1 MSEKKT
7 IRMFESIPKFETYS
21 HYNSTLEKFFKNNS
35 LKNLITTLKRQ
46 KPINE
51 ISLIDEIAKKDTNE
65 PIDVYAEEDA
75 NLKKINNYDEY
86 DIFDKMYDHHMH
98 LGSKNIDKKQKD
110 MWKTS
115 STDLKTKIVK
125 PELDPF
131 KYNPNYTSIYKNVPS
146 VKIIDP
152 KKNFAKFNIKNKG
165 RNKKSSYEK
174 DKKPFVTDTNIYK
187 NKKNNFLSP
196 KLGKTQSS
204 IKKIESKTL
213 DASNNSN
220 NSSNKKDIKLPQL
233 TKLSKNRIIDS
244 INIENDNHAIR
255 FSKYIPRKFIIP
267 YHNENVSYL
276 NPFNYIK
283 PKNKTKSI
291 DFDKMLQRNEKNFI
305 HVYSLKNPSF
315 GQYNPRYNLVER
327 NHEARMFNPEDKD
340 FKNDKKYLMKKL
352 WSSYKVI
359 TQYQLVDN
367 NKIIKNSEKIFN

>member
-1 MSEKKT
+1 MTEKKT

-21 HYNSTLEKFFKNNS
+21 HYNSTLEKIFKNNS
-35 LKNLITTLKRQ
+35 LKNLIITLKRQ

-51 ISLIDEIAKKDTNE
+51 ITLIDEIAKKDTNE

-75 NLKKINNYDEY
+75 NLKKLNNYDEY
-86 DIFDKMYDHHMH
+86 DIFDQMYDHRMH
-98 LGSKNIDKKQKD
+98 IGSKHADKKQKEL
-110 MWKTS
+110 WKTS
-115 STDLKTKIVK
+115 STDLKAKIVK
-125 PELDPF
+125 PVLDPF

-152 KKNFAKFNIKNKG
+152 KKSFAKLNIKNKG
-165 RNKKSSYEK
+165 RNKKASYEK
-174 DKKPFVTDTNIYK
+174 DKKPFVTDSNIYK
-187 NKKNNFLSP
+187 NKNNNFLSP
-196 KLGKTQSS
+196 KLGKTLSS
-204 IKKIESKTL
+204 IKKKESKTL
-213 DASNNSN
+213 DDSNNSK
-220 NSSNKKDIKLPQL
+220 NSSNKKDTKLPQL
-233 TKLSKNRIIDS
+233 TKLSKIRIIDS

-305 HVYSLKNPSF
+305 HVYSLKNPSI
-315 GQYNPRYNLVER
+315 GQYNPRYNFVER

-359 TQYQLVDN
+359 TQYQLIDN
-367 NKIIKNSEKIFN
+367 DKINN

>member
-1 MSEKKT
+1 MTEKKT

-21 HYNSTLEKFFKNNS
+21 HYNSTLEKIFGGNS

-51 ISLIDEIAKKDTNE
+51 ITLIDEIAKKDTNQ

-86 DIFDKMYDHHMH
+86 DIFDEMYDHRMH
-98 LGSKNIDKKQKD
+98 IGSKNRDKKQKEF
-110 MWKTS
+110 WKTS
-115 STDLKTKIVK
+115 STKIVK
-125 PELDPF
+125 PVLDPF

-152 KKNFAKFNIKNKG
+152 KKNFPMHNIKNKG

-174 DKKPFVTDTNIYK
+174 DKKPFITDSNIYK
-187 NKKNNFLSP
+187 NKDGNILSS
-196 KLGKTQSS
+196 KLGKTQSL
-204 IKKIESKTL
+204 IKKKDLKTL
-213 DASNNSN
+213 DVSNNSN

-233 TKLSKNRIIDS
+233 TKLSKIRIIDS
-244 INIENDNHAIR
+244 INIENGNHAIR
-255 FSKYIPRKFIIP
+255 FSKYIPRKYIIP
-267 YHNENVSYL
+267 YHNDNVSYI

-305 HVYSLKNPSF
+305 NVYSLKNPSF

-359 TQYQLVDN
+359 TQYQLIDN
-367 NKIIKNSEKIFN
+367 DKINN

>member
-1 MSEKKT
+1 MTEKKT
-7 IRMFESIPKFETYS
+7 IRMFESIPKFETFS
-21 HYNSTLEKFFKNNS
+21 HYNLTLEKLFKDNS

-51 ISLIDEIAKKDTNE
+51 ITLIDEIAKKDTNQ

-86 DIFDKMYDHHMH
+86 DIFDEMYDHRMH
-98 LGSKNIDKKQKD
+98 LGSKNRDKKQKEF
-110 MWKTS
+110 WKTS

-125 PELDPF
+125 PVLDPF

-152 KKNFAKFNIKNKG
+152 KKSFAMLNIKNKG

-174 DKKPFVTDTNIYK
+174 DKKPFVTDSNIYK
-187 NKKNNFLSP
+187 NKNSNILSP

-204 IKKIESKTL
+204 IKKKDLKTL
-213 DASNNSN
+213 DVSNNSN
-220 NSSNKKDIKLPQL
+220 SSSNKKETKLPQL
-233 TKLSKNRIIDS
+233 TKLSKIRIIDS
-244 INIENDNHAIR
+244 INVENGNHAIR
-255 FSKYIPRKFIIP
+255 FSKYIPRKYIIP
-267 YHNENVSYL
+267 YHNENVSYI

-291 DFDKMLQRNEKNFI
+291 DFDKMLHRNEKNFI
-305 HVYSLKNPSF
+305 NVYSLKNPSF

-327 NHEARMFNPEDKD
+327 NHEARMFNPVDKD

-359 TQYQLVDN
+359 TQYQLIDN
-367 NKIIKNSEKIFN
+367 DKINN

>member
-7 IRMFESIPKFETYS
+7 IRMLESIPKFETYS
-21 HYNSTLEKFFKNNS
+21 HYNSTLEKLFKNNS
-35 LKNLITTLKRQ
+35 LKNLIVTLKRQ

-51 ISLIDEIAKKDTNE
+51 ITLIDEIAKKDTNE
-65 PIDVYAEEDA
+65 PIDVYAEEDS

-86 DIFDKMYDHHMH
+86 DIFDEMYDHRMH
-98 LGSKNIDKKQKD
+98 IGNKNGDKKPKEL
-110 MWKTS
+110 WKTS
-115 STDLKTKIVK
+115 STDLKNKRHK
-125 PELDPF
+125 PVLDPF
-131 KYNPNYTSIYKNVPS
+131 KYNPNYTSIYKNIPS

-152 KKNFAKFNIKNKG
+152 KKSFAKFNIKNKG
-165 RNKKSSYEK
+165 RNKENSYDK
-174 DKKPFVTDTNIYK
+174 DKKPFVTDTNIFK
-187 NKKNNFLSP
+187 NKNNNILTP

-204 IKKIESKTL
+204 IKKKEAKTL
-213 DASNNSN
+213 DVSNNSN
-220 NSSNKKDIKLPQL
+220 NSQKSKDTKLPKL
-233 TKLSKNRIIDS
+233 TKLSKIRIIDS
-244 INIENDNHAIR
+244 ITCENENHAIR

-267 YHNENVSYL
+267 YHNEKVSYL

-283 PKNKTKSI
+283 PKNQTKSI

-315 GQYNPRYNLVER
+315 GQYNPKYNLMER
-327 NHEARMFNPEDKD
+327 NHKARMFNPEDKD

-367 NKIIKNSEKIFN
+367 DKINN